1 MDNPVKQSGTLD
13 SLDQFGIA
21 FEGLIPT
28 MEGWAIGFR
37 CLTCGHVWTAMRSDA
52 DFQKAATHC
61 PRVATSKKHTGGAKP
76 GKKS

>member
-28 MEGWAIGFR
+28 MDGWAIGFR
-37 CLTCGHVWTAMRSDA
+37 CLTCEHVWTAMRSGA
-52 DFQKAATHC
+52 DFQKEATLC
-61 PRVATSKKHTGGAKP
+61 PRATTHKKHTGKS
-76 GKKS
+76 KK

>member
-1 MDNPVKQSGTLD
+1 MDNPVKQTGTLD

-37 CLTCGHVWTAMRSDA
+37 CLTCDHVWTAVRGDA
-52 DFQKAATHC
+52 GFQKEATQC
-61 PRVATSKKHTGGAKP
+61 PRLTTSKKHAAK
-76 GKKS
+76 GKKA